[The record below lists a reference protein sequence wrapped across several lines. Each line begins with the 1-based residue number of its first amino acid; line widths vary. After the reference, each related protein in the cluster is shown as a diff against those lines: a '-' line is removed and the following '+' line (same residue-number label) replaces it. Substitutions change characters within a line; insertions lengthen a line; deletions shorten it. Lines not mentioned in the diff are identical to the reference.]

1 MNIEKVQKIITWLAK
16 NGDKE
21 TIQNVS
27 ELLSEI
33 SNYKTKGVSVNE
45 SRQQQQSPSR
55 PPKDLTSHASAI
67 LDGESSNISYS
78 TYTPKAPSYERSWD
92 APKVDPYSVLSQFSQ
107 PEPIPPMVNDLPYSG
122 GSRTLANN
130 VEMTSHAD
138 SLL

>member
-16 NGDKE
+16 SGDKE
-21 TIQNVS
+21 TIQNVA

-33 SNYKTKGVSVNE
+33 GNYKTKGSSVNE
-45 SRQQQQSPSR
+45 SRQQPQSPSR
-55 PPKDLTSHASAI
+55 PVKDVTSHASAI
-67 LDGESSNISYS
+67 LDGGPSNIDYS

-92 APKVDPYSVLSQFSQ
+92 APKVDPYSVLSQFSA
-107 PEPIPPMVNDLPYSG
+107 PEPVPPMTNDLPYSG
-122 GSRTLANN
+122 GSRILANN